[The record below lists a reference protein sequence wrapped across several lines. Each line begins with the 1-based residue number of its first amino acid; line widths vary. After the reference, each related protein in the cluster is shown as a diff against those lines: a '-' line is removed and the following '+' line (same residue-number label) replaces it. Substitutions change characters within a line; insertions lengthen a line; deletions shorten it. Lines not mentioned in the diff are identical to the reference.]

1 MKVTGR
7 MKKRQFSLL
16 EIIIAISIVALIAAI
31 AVPNLLQD
39 ANEASVNISK
49 TEMGNIKGKI
59 IRYRLK
65 NGKFPATLADLN
77 KSGETLKDPW
87 GNEYQYEV
95 TSEGFEIMS
104 FGNDGQSGGEGVN
117 ADIKLIQDRN

>member
-1 MKVTGR
+1 MKVTGK

-65 NGKFPATLADLN
+65 NGKFPETLADLN
-77 KSGETLKDPW
+77 KSGEILKDPW
-87 GNEYQYEV
+87 GNEYQYEI

-117 ADIKLIQDRN
+117 ADIKLIQDRS